1 MSAVDDVAG
10 LPGGGEVADIARKV
24 EKAQPSAVRDIA
36 THWRDSASKCD
47 NQGKAVTS
55 AVNALDGAWSGGSAD
70 GFTAYMG
77 NFTKAGGSMSEAL
90 NNGAAALESA
100 ASALEQAKSAVDS
113 RCEGLLGEVRSWDAA
128 HPQPKDGEREAAIE
142 PLCAAA
148 KGDVQKTVATADNEL
163 SNALNQLKG
172 ATFIGSKFSALPA
185 PGEQTFVPG
194 PGRTL
199 DWKAKPEPTPTN
211 TATETQ
217 HAAGGGGGG
226 GHDGGGA
233 GGGGGGGDGGGGG
246 GGLGPSGG
254 PPGGGGPAPQGQV
267 KEWIDE
273 AIKVLQENGV
283 DTSKMSSTTSGRSSS
298 TSPAATRRRSTLW
311 DSNAKAGHPSKGLMQ
326 CIDST
331 FQSNKLPGHDDIY
344 NPVDNIIAGVRY
356 SIARYGSVSNVPGI
370 RAMSHGGAVPGLLTW
385 RQSRSIARRADVP
398 PFHVMDV
405 RRPLPPSASGP
416 TVMCCRW
423 RRGSR
428 PRRAP
433 APVLAAAHRALRDPA
448 VRLHRAAGH
457 PRAAGSHRR
466 ALPEPLRPRRRRR
479 TTSS

>member
-24 EKAQPSAVRDIA
+24 EKAQPSVVRDIA

-199 DWKAKPEPTPTN
+199 DWKAKPEPNPTT

-217 HAAGGGGGG
+217 HSGGGGGGGG

-273 AIKVLQENGV
+273 AMKILQENGV
-283 DTSKMSSTTSGRSSS
+283 DTSKMSENDIWAIIQHESGGN
-298 TSPAATRRRSTLW
+298 PQAINLW

-370 RAMSHGGAVPGLLTW
+370 RAMSHGGAYQGY
-385 RQSRSIARRADVP
+385 
-398 PFHVMDV
+398 
-405 RRPLPPSASGP
+405 
-416 TVMCCRW
+416 
-423 RRGSR
+423 
-428 PRRAP
+428 
-433 APVLAAAHRALRDPA
+433 
-448 VRLHRAAGH
+448 
-457 PRAAGSHRR
+457 
-466 ALPEPLRPRRRRR
+466 
-479 TTSS
+479 